1 MAIQESEGQRRN
13 LNQRI
18 HKQCSKLI
26 YGWCF
31 IFIRES
37 NEGKELGSDRVAKNI
52 QFHWPFLKFGQAIT
66 CLS

>member
-37 NEGKELGSDRVAKNI
+37 NEGKELGFRQGS
-52 QFHWPFLKFGQAIT
+52 
-66 CLS
+66 